1 MEKLNLNLKSDLQ
14 NNNEI
19 KVVQF
24 GEGNFL
30 RCFIDWMIHILNK
43 QGLFNGAIAVVQP
56 IPSGIIVPKLQAQDC
71 LYTTVLNG
79 IVEGKQTSITEIVN
93 DIKCAIN
100 PYEQWKELLDLAKL
114 ESVKFVVSNTTEAG
128 IAYVKENLTDKC
140 PTSYPAKLT
149 AFLYERFKA
158 FNGCSGSGLFIMPC
172 ELIEAN
178 GATLKNIVLQYAND
192 WNLGDNFIN
201 YVNNECKF
209 FNTLVDRVVSG
220 YPKNANEY
228 FEKLGYEDD
237 LLVCGEI
244 FHFFAI
250 EGDKALLDLLPFD
263 KANLNVVV
271 CDDISPYRKRK
282 VRILNGAHTSN
293 VPAAYLAGLET
304 VEQMMTDNVTGPFA
318 NSIIFDEIIP
328 SIDLD
333 KDMLT
338 HYAQDVVTRFKDK
351 TLNHKLISILMNCT
365 SKIKARVLPSILE
378 SRARGILPQ
387 KLCFALAAYICL
399 YKNADT
405 VPVKVI
411 REQGDS
417 GEFRDDQEAVDILHN
432 AWAYYQNTE
441 ASAILT
447 VKSVLSKNELWGSD
461 LSVDIDLCTY
471 TAKLLHAIVSDGIKA
486 TMQDLMEHK

>member
-1 MEKLNLNLKSDLQ
+1 MAKLNLNLKSDLH

-19 KVVQF
+19 KVLQF

-30 RCFIDWMIHILNK
+30 RCFIDWMIHVLNK
-43 QGLFNGAIAVVQP
+43 QGLFNGSVAVVQP
-56 IPSGIIVPKLQAQDC
+56 IATGAIVPKLKAQDC

-79 IVEGKQTSITEIVN
+79 IVDGKQTCITEIVN
-93 DIKCAIN
+93 DIKCAFN
-100 PYEQWKELLDLAKL
+100 PYEQWSELLTLAKL
-114 ESVKFVVSNTTEAG
+114 ESLQLVVSNTTEAG
-128 IAYVKENLTDKC
+128 IAYVKEDLTDKC

-158 FNGCSGSGLFIMPC
+158 FAGRTGTGLFIMPC

-178 GATLKNIVLQYAND
+178 GTTLKKIVLQYAD
-192 WNLGDNFIN
+192 EWNLGSDFIS
-201 YVNNECKF
+201 YINNECKF
-209 FNTLVDRVVSG
+209 LNTLVDRVVSG
-220 YPKNANEY
+220 YPKNADEY
-228 FEKLGYEDD
+228 FAQLGYEDD

-250 EGDKALLDLLPFD
+250 EGDKAILDLLPFD

-271 CDDISPYRKRK
+271 SDDISPYRKRK

-293 VPAAYLAGLET
+293 VPAAFLAGLET
-304 VEQMMTDNVTGPFA
+304 VDQMMEDDVTGPFA

-333 KDMLT
+333 KEMLT
-338 HYAQDVVTRFKDK
+338 QYAQDVVTRFKDK

-365 SKIKARVLPSILE
+365 SKVKARVLPSILE
-378 SRARGILPQ
+378 SRAKGILPK
-387 KLCFALAAYICL
+387 KLCFALAAYMCL
-399 YKNADT
+399 YKNADS

-411 REQGDS
+411 REQGEN
-417 GEFRDDQEAVDILHN
+417 GEFRDDQEAVEILHA
-432 AWAYYQNTE
+432 AWAHYNNTE
-441 ASAILT
+441 NSAMLT
-447 VKSVLSKNELWGSD
+447 VNSVLSKVELWGSD
-461 LSVDIDLCTY
+461 LSADIDLCSY

-486 TMQDLMEHK
+486 TMKDLMEHK